1 MNLKQLYIFG
11 MENSQE
17 PVIKNPVLRAALEK
31 PRTMAQGGGIIGKPG
46 GLVEPGVEYY
56 ATSKIKKGKFI
67 YPRKNRFGTVY
78 SDTPAKGSAR
88 DLIDQKGIG
97 KKILEEYADGDSTV
111 TIAKKYK
118 LSKDTVNR
126 YITKKKPTLLRSASQ
141 GINQYGFDE
150 SVIDEI
156 KIDAEEG
163 LSKKEILEKHKGK
176 ISKNKLKEVIDVENI
191 EVEPYYKEGE
201 VKGYKHSMED
211 LKKFASEE
219 QNAKLAQAK
228 KDLKSNKIT
237 QKQYSDIEFKYRK
250 NALNK
255 KRWSDQPYEVR
266 RQKYLDIEASK
277 TVEQKAADAARKHT
291 YQTKKYAEFGM
302 DPVPKNS
309 KDMLWRDI
317 SRSAREGGPDGRIK
331 LAEGK
336 LKVKPG
342 HSYDDFINRKFI
354 DTKTGV
360 KFGYDDLEKYLNSG
374 KAGKY
379 KYDDVIKPYE
389 MKYQINKLGLRE
401 EINKNFFG
409 KKYKGRS
416 LYNPQNAFDVH
427 HVAGVA
433 NDPFNVQFTFSD
445 QNRNLITNKK
455 FNKEFKNLI
464 DNNAT
469 YTQKKNFIKS
479 ATDRIGDDIAQQF
492 GKKQYGTRGGRL
504 PGMFEKVG
512 LDLNRPEV
520 KKLIKLGC
528 GMYAGGRVGFSV
540 GSGKCINR
548 AIAKL
553 KSGNLTTVEKKLMSG
568 LGDDLT
574 KIAGKGGM
582 PKGFWTTALKGE
594 GYFALADFA
603 NNLTKGQSLDKSFSN
618 AVEMATFTLVDLG
631 GNERDLMKYAKE
643 RGLDTK
649 DMEEWMN
656 YAQTYGKYVEGHKD
670 LAEREKIIEASG
682 GEEEYWKN
690 YSPNVIL
697 NPEGDTGGMDELW
710 EAEKK
715 IERAEKQLEEKGKSE
730 TIQSGKGYKDMN
742 EMIEGVVAKEWNKPA
757 GVPGLDRGYRK
768 MLGMKGDEGLVW
780 GPIGSM
786 FREGAE
792 KVGFGEHDSL
802 KKFTPQTV
810 MNYHPVYGYKEDIK
824 DVIRQGDSPMED
836 MLEFMKENYPSSGLI
851 QEALREVAEE
861 KEVEKWVDTGFG
873 REKRKVKT
881 DMGSYDYDPNL
892 AEGGIAS
899 LKKW

>member
-1 MNLKQLYIFG
+1 MKIKDYQDAIEFFRTNDYQAADGAWSKFYHSEVL
-11 MENSQE
+11 E
-17 PVIKNPVLRAALEK
+17 PRIMDLAD
-31 PRTMAQGGGIIGKPG
+31 GGEVIGKPG

-56 ATSKIKKGKFI
+56 GKKVHS
-67 YPRKNRFGTVY
+67 R
-78 SDTPAKGSAR
+78 R
-88 DLIDQKGIG
+88 DIIDQKGIG
-97 KKILEEYADGDSTV
+97 EEILKEYEDGASTV
-111 TIAKKYK
+111 DLQKKYK
-118 LSKDTVNR
+118 VNKDTINR
-126 YITKKKPTLLRSASQ
+126 YIKKNKPTLLRSASQ
-141 GINQYGFDE
+141 GINQHGFDE

-156 KIDAEEG
+156 KIDAAEG
-163 LSKKEILEKHKGK
+163 LSRKEILEKHKGK
-176 ISKNKLKEVIDVENI
+176 IGKKKLKEVIDVENI

-201 VKGYKHSMED
+201 IKGYKYDIED
-211 LKKFASEE
+211 LKEFASEGE
-219 QNAKLAQAK
+219 NAKLEQAA

-266 RQKYLDIEASK
+266 RQKYLEREASK
-277 TVEQKAADAARKHT
+277 TLEQKAADADRKHK
-291 YQTKKYAEFGM
+291 YQTSKYAEFGM
-302 DPVPKNS
+302 DPAPKNS

-317 SRSAREGGPDGRIK
+317 SRSAKEGKGTGRIK
-331 LAEGK
+331 FVEGTYIDPK
-336 LKVKPG
+336 KG
-342 HSYDDFINRKFI
+342 TFEDFRNRKFI

-360 KFGYDDLEKYLNSG
+360 EFGYNDLEKYLDSG

-379 KYDDVIKPYE
+379 KYNEVLQPYE

-409 KKYKGRS
+409 KKYKPRS
-416 LYNPQNAFDVH
+416 IYNPQNAFDVH

-574 KIAGKGGM
+574 KIAGKGGV
-582 PKGFWTTALKGE
+582 PKKFWTTALKGE
-594 GYFALADFA
+594 VYFALADFA
-603 NNLTKGQSLDKSFSN
+603 NNLTIGQSLDKSFSN
-618 AVEMATFTLVDLG
+618 AVRTASFGALNLG
-631 GNERDLMKYAKE
+631 GNERDLMKYAEE
-643 RGLDTK
+643 RGLNTREIK
-649 DMEEWMN
+649 DWMD
-656 YAQTYGKYVEGHKD
+656 YAKTYGKYAQAHED
-670 LAEREKIIEASG
+670 IDYAQETLMSDEIISPDDSMLQTSVIEQSPKRIQKLEDELGKQYEAK
-682 GEEEYWKN
+682 GEE
-690 YSPNVIL
+690 
-697 NPEGDTGGMDELW
+697 
-710 EAEKK
+710 
-715 IERAEKQLEEKGKSE
+715 IER
-730 TIQSGKGYKDMN
+730 GYKDMN
-742 EMIEGVVAKEWNKPA
+742 EAIEGVVAKEWNKTA
-757 GVPGLDRGYRK
+757 GTPLDRGLRK

-780 GPIGSM
+780 GPVGTL
-786 FREGAE
+786 FREGMEQA
-792 KVGFGEHDSL
+792 GFDEHKSL
-802 KKFTPQTV
+802 KGFKPQTV
-810 MNYHPVYGYKEDIK
+810 LNYHPVYGYKEGIK
-824 DVIRQGDSPMED
+824 SLIREGDSPMED
-836 MLEFMKENYPSSGLI
+836 MLYFMEKYYPDSGLVE
-851 QEALREVAEE
+851 EALRTKPEDL
-861 KEVEKWVDTGFG
+861 KEIEKWEDTGFG
-873 REKRKVKT
+873 RKKRKVKV
-881 DMGSYDYDPNL
+881 DMGTYDD
-892 AEGGIAS
+892 
-899 LKKW
+899 